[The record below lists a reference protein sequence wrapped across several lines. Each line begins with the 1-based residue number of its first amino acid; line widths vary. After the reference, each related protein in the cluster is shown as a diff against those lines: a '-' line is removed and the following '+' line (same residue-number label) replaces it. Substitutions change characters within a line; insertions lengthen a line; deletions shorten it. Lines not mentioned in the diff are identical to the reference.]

1 MNLRNGRRASTVP
14 LASRVVPST
23 RIRLFAFPTDTY
35 LHENALRAQA
45 NQLFGLAKVA
55 AADAKRLREKR
66 KGETIASGV
75 APAAKKGGSSAS
87 ASSSAAAAN

>member
-1 MNLRNGRRASTVP
+1 MHFR
-14 LASRVVPST
+14 
-23 RIRLFAFPTDTY
+23 TDTY

-75 APAAKKGGSSAS
+75 APAAKKGKGGSAS

>member
-1 MNLRNGRRASTVP
+1 MHFR
-14 LASRVVPST
+14 
-23 RIRLFAFPTDTY
+23 TDTY

-45 NQLFGLAKVA
+45 SQLFGLAKVA

>member
-1 MNLRNGRRASTVP
+1 MHFR
-14 LASRVVPST
+14 
-23 RIRLFAFPTDTY
+23 TDTY

-55 AADAKRLREKR
+55 AADAKRLSEKR

-75 APAAKKGGSSAS
+75 APAAKKGGSSAAAASS
-87 ASSSAAAAN
+87 ASSAN

>member
-1 MNLRNGRRASTVP
+1 MHFR
-14 LASRVVPST
+14 
-23 RIRLFAFPTDTY
+23 TDTY
-35 LHENALRAQA
+35 LHEAAPRAQA

-75 APAAKKGGSSAS
+75 APAAKKGGSSAA
-87 ASSSAAAAN
+87 ASSSASAGG

>member
-1 MNLRNGRRASTVP
+1 MGAARRPSRWLRASFRRREFDF
-14 LASRVVPST
+14 LHFR
-23 RIRLFAFPTDTY
+23 TDTY

-55 AADAKRLREKR
+55 AADAKRLSEKR